1 MRGRGAR
8 RHASESRMEFPI
20 ACQLAD
26 RRTDKKVRGSIRPA
40 TDHEMLLWTRWRYA
54 SDDEDRRW
62 DWWNFYL
69 ECKASKGRYECYAL
83 IAREE
88 LQGLMMLNLKRH
100 RTVFRVVVD
109 YLSTNPANRSS
120 KQGLRHIGTAL
131 IGVAALRS
139 LECGGGGVIS
149 LESLPGA
156 ERFYESL
163 GFMKKPLRSLEGNSM
178 YNLEAAVA
186 KELLDHILKQ

>member
-83 IAREE
+83 IARDE

-100 RTVFRVVVD
+100 RTDIRVIVD
-109 YLSTNPANRSS
+109 YLSTTPSNRSS
-120 KQGLRHIGTAL
+120 KQALRHIGTSL
-131 IGVAALRS
+131 IAVAPQS
-139 LECGGGGVIS
+139 S
-149 LESLPGA
+149 FESV
-156 ERFYESL
+156 R
-163 GFMKKPLRSLEGNSM
+163 
-178 YNLEAAVA
+178 AAVSR
-186 KELLDHILKQ
+186 LKRLCG